1 VTLAEL
7 LGGRRRDAA
16 ECSALVTGTRP
27 VQVAQEVERRAALG
41 FDTFK
46 LKACAAPSLD
56 LERLG
61 AARWAAG
68 HGGRLRLDFNGRL
81 APDQAQARLASLE
94 HFGVQLF
101 EQPLPAHA
109 AARDWMHLADATCAL
124 LAADESLADPRLAG
138 ELAGAGVALALK
150 LATVGGPRA
159 ALELA
164 GCACGPVTIGSSF
177 ETSIGIAAAL
187 HVACA
192 LRDAPLPC
200 GLATRDSLDRDLACG
215 LELDRA
221 RLPLPGGPGLG
232 IELDERGLDA
242 YRLDR

>member
-27 VQVAQEVERRAALG
+27 VQVAQEVERRAGLG

-68 HGGRLRLDFNGRL
+68 HGGRLRVDFNGRL

-101 EQPLPAHA
+101 EQPLPARA

-187 HVACA
+187 HAACA
-192 LRDAPLPC
+192 LRDEPLAC
-200 GLATRDSLDRDLACG
+200 GLATGGLVGGDVACG
-215 LELDRA
+215 LTRDGPWLRLPSTSGLGVDLDDRA
-221 RLPLPGGPGLG
+221 LA
-232 IELDERGLDA
+232 A